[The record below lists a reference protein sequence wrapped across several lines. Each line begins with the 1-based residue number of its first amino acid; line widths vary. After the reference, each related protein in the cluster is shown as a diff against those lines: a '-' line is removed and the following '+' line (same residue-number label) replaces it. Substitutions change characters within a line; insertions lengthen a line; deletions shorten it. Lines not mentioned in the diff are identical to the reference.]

1 MDTRD
6 IIRLVLKAN
15 KGKICGRTAMQKLVY
30 LACKSDKKLELPNYT
45 AHYYG
50 PYSSEV
56 GDALKGLV
64 AHDFVKEIRSQDGDY
79 ITYEYE
85 LTDDGHEIVNDKIS
99 NEHKH
104 EYENIKKIVETC
116 KKYCDDKLDINE
128 LSYAAKIYHVLEG
141 ERGSNIT
148 LNEVMKKAK
157 DYKWKINPKGATRG
171 AKLLEVLGLVK

>member
-1 MDTRD
+1 
-6 IIRLVLKAN
+6 
-15 KGKICGRTAMQKLVY
+15 MQKLVY

-116 KKYCDDKLDINE
+116 KKYCFMKF
-128 LSYAAKIYHVLEG
+128 YH
-141 ERGSNIT
+141 
-148 LNEVMKKAK
+148 
-157 DYKWKINPKGATRG
+157 
-171 AKLLEVLGLVK
+171 

>member
-1 MDTRD
+1 
-6 IIRLVLKAN
+6 
-15 KGKICGRTAMQKLVY
+15 MQKLVY